1 MKQRTD
7 SQGVPYSYLVD
18 NIKVVLIFLVVFNH
32 LIAFQL
38 VKVDMVVRYVWYGIT
53 IFHMPAFIFISG
65 YLSKKPQDVLKNVKN
80 LLIPYILGY
89 SLTWYAYI
97 WTGRSMDYEL
107 LRPSGTVMWYVLAL
121 FIYRLTIE
129 ALGKIRF
136 YRASEHY
143 FLHCGQEQDRN
154 LRLIFQA
161 PGLLYFSVFLWQAI
175 CGRVITQTWSVNS
188 RVNGSCSWFQPCFCM
203 QFRIL

>member
-107 LRPSGTVMWYVLAL
+107 LRNSYVVCAGIVYLQAD
-121 FIYRLTIE
+121 YRSTWQDT
-129 ALGKIRF
+129 F

-143 FLHCGQEQDRN
+143 FCIVGRNKTGIYDLSFKLQDCC
-154 LRLIFQA
+154 I
-161 PGLLYFSVFLWQAI
+161 FSVF
-175 CGRVITQTWSVNS
+175 CGRLSVEE
-188 RVNGSCSWFQPCFCM
+188 
-203 QFRIL
+203 

>member
-65 YLSKKPQDVLKNVKN
+65 YFAKVEPKKILSRIFPGTNRCKQCHQRSC
-80 LLIPYILGY
+80 ICCEYI
-89 SLTWYAYI
+89 
-97 WTGRSMDYEL
+97 
-107 LRPSGTVMWYVLAL
+107 
-121 FIYRLTIE
+121 
-129 ALGKIRF
+129 
-136 YRASEHY
+136 
-143 FLHCGQEQDRN
+143 
-154 LRLIFQA
+154 
-161 PGLLYFSVFLWQAI
+161 
-175 CGRVITQTWSVNS
+175 
-188 RVNGSCSWFQPCFCM
+188 
-203 QFRIL
+203 